1 MPQPYILVLYYSR
14 YGSTEK
20 LAQLIG
26 RGVESDGN
34 FEARLRTVPSVSP
47 DSEASAPLIP
57 DSGAIFCSQEDLKH
71 CSGLALGSP
80 TRFGNMSASLKYFI
94 DSTGAIW
101 ASGNLINKPFAT
113 FTSSNSLHG
122 GQESTLLTMAIPM
135 LHHGMI
141 YCGIPYSEPSLNT
154 TKTGGSPYGA
164 SHFAGSEKGTDV
176 SKEETNSCLA
186 LGKRLAF
193 LSKKLGLV
201 DN

>member
-1 MPQPYILVLYYSR
+1 MSHPYILVLYFSR

-26 RGVESDGN
+26 RGVEVSGK
-34 FEARLRTVPSVSP
+34 FEARIRSVPSVSP
-47 DSEASAPLIP
+47 DPRAVAPPIP
-57 DSGAIFCSQEDLKH
+57 ESGAIFCSQEDLMY

-94 DSTGAIW
+94 DNTGAIW
-101 ASGNLINKPFAT
+101 ASGDLINKPFVT

-141 YCGIPYSEPSLNT
+141 YCGIPYSEPSIN
-154 TKTGGSPYGA
+154 KTESGGSPYGA
-164 SHFAGSEKGTDV
+164 THFAGTENGAEISED
-176 SKEETNSCLA
+176 ETNSCLA

-193 LSKKLGLV
+193 LSEKIC
-201 DN
+201 

>member
-1 MPQPYILVLYYSR
+1 MSQPYILVLYFSR
-14 YGSTEK
+14 YGSTER

-26 RGVESDGN
+26 RGAESTGK
-34 FEARLRTVPSVSP
+34 FEARIRTVPSVSP
-47 DSEASAPLIP
+47 DSQAVAAPVP
-57 DSGAIFCSQEDLKH
+57 DSGAIFCSQEDLKF
-71 CSGLALGSP
+71 CSGLAIGSP

-94 DSTGAIW
+94 DNTGAIW
-101 ASGNLINKPFAT
+101 ASGDLINRPFVT

-141 YCGIPYSEPSLNT
+141 YCGIPYSEPSLSN

-164 SHFAGSEKGTDV
+164 THFAGSENVTEI
-176 SKEETNSCLA
+176 SKDETNLCLA

-193 LSKKLGLV
+193 LSERLC
-201 DN
+201 

>member
-1 MPQPYILVLYYSR
+1 MSQPYILVLYSSR

-26 RGVESDGN
+26 RGVESSGK
-34 FEARLRTVPSVSP
+34 FEARIRTVPSVSP
-47 DSEASAPLIP
+47 DYHAKAPPVP
-57 DSGAIFCSQEDLKH
+57 DSGAIFCSHKDLKY

-80 TRFGNMSASLKYFI
+80 TRFGNMSASLKYFV

-101 ASGNLINKPFAT
+101 ASGDLINKPFVT

-135 LHHGMI
+135 LHHGMV
-141 YCGIPYSEPSLNT
+141 YCGIPYSEPSLNN

-164 SHFAGSEKGTDV
+164 SHFAGAESATEI
-176 SKEETNSCLA
+176 SKDETNSCLA

-193 LSKKLGLV
+193 LSEKICTI
-201 DN
+201 NN